1 MHLAFLFQNEF
12 RSSSSVHVQLQRHL
26 MESDEPGVVV
36 VVVDDEPGG
45 GEVKMYQR
53 KTKSAQR

>member
-36 VVVDDEPGG
+36 VEPGG